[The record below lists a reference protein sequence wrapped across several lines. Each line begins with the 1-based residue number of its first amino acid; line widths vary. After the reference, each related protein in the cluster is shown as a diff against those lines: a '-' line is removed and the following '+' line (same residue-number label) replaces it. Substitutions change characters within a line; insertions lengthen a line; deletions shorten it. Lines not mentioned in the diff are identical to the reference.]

1 MNSNQKLISFDLKA
15 EMGFFKKPDIND
27 GIYLTYNML
36 HKPALL
42 GILGAIVGLKGH
54 EKEGVLPEYYCKLRD
69 LKVAVKPLESDNG
82 NYTKEVITYNN
93 GTGFASNEAGG
104 NLIVKEQTLLKPSY
118 RCYLLLNTNDETEK
132 RLYENIMSYRAEYIP
147 YMGKNEFGA
156 WWVNP
161 TVFSEF
167 KDFHFNRDF
176 KISSLF
182 RKNDAVSKYIVKSSL
197 SLFAK
202 RDEKPAFIYF
212 EKLPVGFNEELFQ
225 YDYADF
231 VYSNILFSKE
241 LTVDD
246 STSFFDIGD
255 SQIIQMI

>member
-54 EKEGVLPEYYCKLRD
+54 EKEGVLPEYYCTVRD
-69 LKVAVKPLESDNG
+69 LKVAVQPLASDNG

-132 RLYENIMSYRAEYIP
+132 NNIGRC
-147 YMGKNEFGA
+147 FGNGCGIDFNSLREKA
-156 WWVNP
+156 GNHGGRDSSVN
-161 TVFSEF
+161 
-167 KDFHFNRDF
+167 
-176 KISSLF
+176 
-182 RKNDAVSKYIVKSSL
+182 
-197 SLFAK
+197 
-202 RDEKPAFIYF
+202 
-212 EKLPVGFNEELFQ
+212 
-225 YDYADF
+225 
-231 VYSNILFSKE
+231 
-241 LTVDD
+241 
-246 STSFFDIGD
+246 
-255 SQIIQMI
+255 

>member
-54 EKEGVLPEYYCKLRD
+54 EKEGVLPEYYCKFRD
-69 LKVAVKPLESDNG
+69 LKVAVQPLASDNG

-147 YMGKNEFGA
+147 YMGKNEFGV
-156 WWVNP
+156 WWINP
-161 TVFSEF
+161 TEYSEF
-167 KDFHFNRDF
+167 KAFHFNRDF

-182 RKNDAVSKYIVKSSL
+182 RKNEAVS
-197 SLFAK
+197 
-202 RDEKPAFIYF
+202 
-212 EKLPVGFNEELFQ
+212 
-225 YDYADF
+225 
-231 VYSNILFSKE
+231 IL
-241 LTVDD
+241 
-246 STSFFDIGD
+246 
-255 SQIIQMI
+255 

>member
-69 LKVAVKPLESDNG
+69 LKVAVQPLECDNG

-93 GTGFASNEAGG
+93 GTGFASNETGG

-161 TVFSEF
+161 MDYAEF
-167 KDFHFNRDF
+167 KVFHFNRNF

-197 SLFAK
+197 FLFEK
-202 RDEKPAFIYF
+202 RDEKPTFIYF

-241 LTVDD
+241 LMVDG
-246 STSFFDIGD
+246 SAAFFDIGD